1 MTEAV
6 KAAGLA
12 AIFGAR
18 DGARGYK
25 GSPLQA
31 PAFSD
36 ALLEDG
42 NKMPTLLRETDGHTW
57 RLADLAEKLS
67 LPLQHGAG
75 APGEEGFG
83 EDKTLDML
91 PVTKKAEAPEHE
103 DGETSTA
110 PSTDEAKEDE
120 IATAMDPARPDT
132 AISERKAAGS
142 EKAAATS
149 PSPGSSDAPDT
160 NDAALLRDS
169 APPASITT
177 TDKTNARQNPQ
188 ELSSLPEADQPAP
201 PRLTDSAEPS
211 AKTDTRPASTLTAQD
226 GARQDNPSGGSRQD
240 AESGKPP
247 VRVVSVQSAPAPAS
261 PFGTSPTSAALISTL
276 EASPAF
282 ASAAMEAANAIATGT
297 QRANE
302 TLHTLKIQ
310 LQPAEL
316 GPVTARLSISG
327 DKLLVELQVETAEAR
342 QKLNADGEAMT
353 RALRALG
360 YEVDRVTVQQAP
372 GGTNA
377 NAGSGTS
384 GREPGF
390 QSAADEGRQG
400 GGTRGEGNRSGE
412 RHGTRG
418 RDEDHRDADAG
429 RGLYI

>member
-12 AIFGAR
+12 AIFGTR
-18 DGARGYK
+18 EGARGYK

-42 NKMPTLLRETDGHTW
+42 NKMPTLRRESDGQTW
-57 RLADLAEKLS
+57 RLADLVEKLS
-67 LPLQHGAG
+67 LSLQHEAG
-75 APGEEGFG
+75 APGEEGSG
-83 EDKTLDML
+83 EDKALDVL
-91 PVTKKAEAPEHE
+91 PVTKNTEAPEHE
-103 DGETSTA
+103 DGETNTA
-110 PSTDEAKEDE
+110 PATDEAKEDE
-120 IATAMDPARPDT
+120 IAAVMDPARAGT
-132 AISERKAAGS
+132 ALPQREAAGS
-142 EKAAATS
+142 GKAAATS
-149 PSPGSSDAPDT
+149 PSPNAPDT
-160 NDAALLRDS
+160 KDTAIPRDS
-169 APPASITT
+169 APPASATTT
-177 TDKTNARQNPQ
+177 TDKAIARQNPQ
-188 ELSSLPEADQPAP
+188 ELPPFPRADQPAP
-201 PRLTDSAEPS
+201 PRLADGAEPS
-211 AKTDTRPASTLTAQD
+211 AKTDTRAAPTLAAQD
-226 GARQDNPSGGSRQD
+226 GTAQDNPSGGSRQD

-261 PFGTSPTSAALISTL
+261 PFGTSPTL

-282 ASAAMEAANAIATGT
+282 ASAATEAAKALAAGT
-297 QRANE
+297 QRGNE

-327 DKLLVELQVETAEAR
+327 DKLLVELQVETTEAR

-360 YEVDRVTVQQAP
+360 YEVDRVTVQQTP

-377 NAGSGTS
+377 NTGSGTS

-390 QSAADEGRQG
+390 QPAAGEGRQG
-400 GGTRGEGNRSGE
+400 GGTRGDGSGE
-412 RHGTRG
+412 RHGARG
-418 RDEDHRDADAG
+418 KDEDHRDADAG
-429 RGLYI
+429 RDLYI